1 MKRRSYEEESQRG
14 NETTVLRARGLRPAM
29 PPPLK
34 VQVTCFQM
42 KGSMA
47 PRQTDRQTVV
57 PERLKFRYK
66 KKRRTSLDR
75 ASKRDNEGMTKLLP
89 EKKREGAL
97 DLIVRQ
103 KR

>member
-34 VQVTCFQM
+34 VQVTCFHM

-47 PRQTDRQTVV
+47 PRQTDRQIVV
-57 PERLKFRYK
+57 PERLKKPKAENVWTDRPTEPLK
-66 KKRRTSLDR
+66 EIRR
-75 ASKRDNEGMTKLLP
+75 E
-89 EKKREGAL
+89 
-97 DLIVRQ
+97 
-103 KR
+103 